1 MRFYCC
7 WLASLY
13 LWMASNY
20 GPLPLCSY
28 IVRILPTLAWKGLN
42 RVFFAAFFYKIFSRA
57 RTWSWCG
64 INQILT
70 QPFYESTILR
80 NKKELSQIIWWNW
93 SWNGAPDMSG
103 MNMYYVFYLLSIRFF
118 PRKTGPL
125 CHNSNCL
132 RGDVKGYTGK
142 CTKYFIDMHYQ
153 PGRLF
158 QMYKWWIH
166 LAPFR
171 KFFFEVFKELGQ
183 SRPTAGRA

>member
-1 MRFYCC
+1 MHFYCC

-70 QPFYESTILR
+70 QPFYECTILR

-93 SWNGAPDMSG
+93 SWNDWKVHLRCLEWICTCSG
-103 MNMYYVFYLLSIRFF
+103 SWYCQFGSFQVEQHSSQLKLSERRCEMVHI
-118 PRKTGPL
+118 
-125 CHNSNCL
+125 
-132 RGDVKGYTGK
+132 GK
-142 CTKYFIDMHYQ
+142 FTKYFMDMHYQ
-153 PGRLF
+153 CGRLF
-158 QMYKWWIH
+158 QMYNWWNT
-166 LAPFR
+166 
-171 KFFFEVFKELGQ
+171 LGAF
-183 SRPTAGRA
+183 SAFL

>member
-1 MRFYCC
+1 
-7 WLASLY
+7 
-13 LWMASNY
+13 MASNY

-28 IVRILPTLAWKGLN
+28 IVRILPTLAWKDLN
-42 RVFFAAFFYKIFSRA
+42 SVFFAAFFYKIFSRA

-70 QPFYESTILR
+70 QPFYECTILR

-93 SWNGAPDMSG
+93 SWNGAPHMSG

-183 SRPTAGRA
+183 SRPTAGKA